1 MPDYADTLIRVAA
14 VLVVA
19 LVLTRAA
26 VWLAARIRSKID
38 GGEATSTPRAKRAH
52 TLAGIVR
59 MVCVIVIWLVAVFTL
74 LSQAGV
80 AVGPLLAAAG
90 VGGIALGLGA
100 QSLVRDLIA
109 GFFILAEHQ
118 FDVGDVIEV
127 AGVSGRVENVGLRTT
142 ILRNLDGRRHVV
154 PNGEIRISTNTTKE
168 FSRYMVDLPMPYDED
183 PERVAAIA
191 RAVADRMREEP
202 EYQDLI
208 TGPLEVLGVDDFAD
222 SAVTL
227 KLYLE
232 TPPGHQWAVGRE
244 FRRRIKIALEEEGI
258 GIPYPHRTVI
268 LRTENGSGEVRIG
281 EPASRSE

>member
-1 MPDYADTLIRVAA
+1 MPDYADTLIRVGA
-14 VLVVA
+14 VLLVA

-26 VWLAARIRSKID
+26 VWLAAMIRSRID
-38 GGEATSTPRAKRAH
+38 GGEAASTPRAKRAH

-59 MVCVIVIWLVAVFTL
+59 VGAVIAIWLLAAFTL
-74 LSQAGV
+74 LDQMGV
-80 AVGPLLAAAG
+80 RVGPLLAAAG

-127 AGVSGRVENVGLRTT
+127 AGVAGRVEGVGLRTT
-142 ILRNLDGRRHVV
+142 TLRNVDGRRHVV
-154 PNGEIRISTNTTKE
+154 PNGEIRISTNMTKE

-183 PERVAAIA
+183 PERVAEIA
-191 RAVADRMREEP
+191 RAVAERMRSEP
-202 EYQDLI
+202 EYRELI
-208 TGPLEVLGVDDFAD
+208 TGPVEVLGVDDFAD

-232 TPPGHQWAVGRE
+232 TEPGQQWTVGRE
-244 FRRRIKIALEEEGI
+244 YRRRLKLALEEEGI

-268 LRTENGSGEVRIG
+268 LRSEDGAGEGLLR
-281 EPASRSE
+281 RSA

>member
-1 MPDYADTLIRVAA
+1 MPHYADTLIRVAA

-19 LVLTRAA
+19 LILTRIA
-26 VWLAARIRSKID
+26 VWVAERIRSRIGD
-38 GGEATSTPRAKRAH
+38 GEPPSSSTPRARRAH
-52 TLAGIVR
+52 TLAGIVKIAA
-59 MVCVIVIWLVAVFTL
+59 VIAIWLLAAFTL
-74 LSQAGV
+74 LDQLGV
-80 AVGPLLAAAG
+80 HIGPMLAAAG
-90 VGGIALGLGA
+90 VGGIAIGLGA

-127 AGVSGRVENVGLRTT
+127 AGVSGRVEHVGLRTT
-142 ILRNLDGRRHVV
+142 TLRNLDGRRHVV
-154 PNGEIRISTNTTKE
+154 PNGEIRISTNMTKE

-183 PERVAAIA
+183 PERVADIA
-191 RAVADRMREEP
+191 RAVADRMREDP
-202 EYQDLI
+202 EYADLI
-208 TGPLEVLGVDDFAD
+208 TGPVEVLGVDAFAD

-232 TPPGHQWAVGRE
+232 TLPGRQWTVGRE

-268 LRTENGSGEVRIG
+268 LRSENGGGGVEDALR
-281 EPASRSE
+281 RSA